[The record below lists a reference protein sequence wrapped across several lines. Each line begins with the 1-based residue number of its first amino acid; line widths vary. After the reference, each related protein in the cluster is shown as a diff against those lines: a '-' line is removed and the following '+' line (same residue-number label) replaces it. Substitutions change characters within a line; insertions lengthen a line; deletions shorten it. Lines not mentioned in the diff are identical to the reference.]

1 MEHKIN
7 FSDSEFGTLLGP
19 EETSG
24 PPGWGWVFFLA
35 ASGLGRLTHSC
46 DGAVVATVC
55 GCCCVVGGCGGGCG
69 VGVWLCV
76 ECCIVDASI
85 LLCVSV

>member
-1 MEHKIN
+1 M
-7 FSDSEFGTLLGP
+7 EFGTLLGP
-19 EETSG
+19 ERIPGG
-24 PPGWGWVFFLA
+24 P
-35 ASGLGRLTHSC
+35 
-46 DGAVVATVC
+46 
-55 GCCCVVGGCGGGCG
+55 VVGVGVFLVLLLAWPSNASALCGVGCGGGCG